1 MIVGKGG
8 KREGDLVSEEAPKLL
23 GYGSI
28 SFDAEYLGHSLVIRH
43 SLGKRWNFKRYF
55 THRHWV
61 KSFSYK

>member
-43 SLGKRWNFKRYF
+43 SLGKRWNFK
-55 THRHWV
+55 
-61 KSFSYK
+61 